1 MLSLCRY
8 EKNRKAESRLI
19 KSVMIY
25 LVVDGL
31 AKVCVPDNET
41 IIVPIAVVLISVILT
56 LKIFD

>member
-1 MLSLCRY
+1 M
-8 EKNRKAESRLI
+8 RKDRKIESRAV
-19 KSVMIY
+19 KSIMIY